1 MMNIVVFGAGGKAG
15 RRITAEA
22 ARRGHHVIA
31 VAREHSQLTDLP
43 AGVVPEVGDP
53 TSSVSVR
60 KLADGADAFIV
71 AIGGTDNSVWKRAA
85 QTLTETLREMPGT
98 VPRILH
104 MGGGATLLTAD
115 GARFLDLPGF
125 PEAFRGPAEG
135 QAAALDFYRQLADPK
150 VSWTYVSP
158 PPVNFAPGPRTGRYR
173 FGKDHPVVD
182 RQGESTISYEDY
194 AVAMI
199 DEVEQRRFVNTR
211 FTVGY

>member
-31 VAREHSQLTDLP
+31 VARERSQLTDLP

-60 KLADGADAFIV
+60 KLAEGTDAFIV
-71 AIGGTDNSVWKRAA
+71 AIGGTDNSLWKRAA
-85 QTLTETLREMPGT
+85 QTLTDTLNGMAGKI
-98 VPRILH
+98 PRILH
-104 MGGGATLLTAD
+104 MGGGASLLTAD

-125 PEAFRGPAEG
+125 PKAFRGPAEG

-158 PPVNFAPGPRTGRYR
+158 PPVNFSPGQRTGRYR
-173 FGKDHPVVD
+173 TGKDHPVVD
-182 RQGESTISYEDY
+182 EKGDSVVSYEDY
-194 AVAMI
+194 AVALI
-199 DEVEQRRFVNTR
+199 DEVENQRFVNTR